1 MSKLMTTSTWGM
13 SSPLLAT
20 SVAMRIGR
28 DLLLNL
34 LREPSRFAW
43 RVEMEVGSH
52 ELGELPDDRGRTTG
66 DHLTHLAVQRNSM

>member
-34 LREPSRFAW
+34 FREPSRLAW
-43 RVEMEVGSH
+43 GRGEGGGTMIEEKGHNEVMLH
-52 ELGELPDDRGRTTG
+52 EGYRRSPDSFCRAEG
-66 DHLTHLAVQRNSM
+66 

>member
-34 LREPSRFAW
+34 LSEPSRFAW
-43 RVEMEVGSH
+43 PCMGVEMDGHMS
-52 ELGELPDDRGRTTG
+52 
-66 DHLTHLAVQRNSM
+66 